1 MYLCSATIKNK
12 TLICSQGTVI
22 FPPNKQNEYL
32 PPPPRRRDYDTLFR
46 RRSPNIKFPFMGVL
60 KCCSNGDTPPILCL
74 MLQLSKQMKT
84 KMKMKL
90 HNGLMLSLAIIAS
103 FCWFLCKG
111 DFANQ
116 VSFLHNPFIIEM

>member
-1 MYLCSATIKNK
+1 M
-12 TLICSQGTVI
+12 
-22 FPPNKQNEYL
+22 E
-32 PPPPRRRDYDTLFR
+32 
-46 RRSPNIKFPFMGVL
+46 
-60 KCCSNGDTPPILCL
+60 
-74 MLQLSKQMKT
+74 T

-116 VSFLHNPFIIEM
+116 LTFLYNHFIIEM